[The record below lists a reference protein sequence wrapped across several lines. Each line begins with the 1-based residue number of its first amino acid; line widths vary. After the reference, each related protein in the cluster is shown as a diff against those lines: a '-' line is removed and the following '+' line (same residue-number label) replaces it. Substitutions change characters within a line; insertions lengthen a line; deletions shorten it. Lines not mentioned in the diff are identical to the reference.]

1 MNAADDAETKH
12 VMFVVEDLEP
22 FGAEGGGETR
32 YHVDFTEA
40 AHVAVADD
48 DVTALEEVF
57 VRLGVIET
65 ANHRPDGFH
74 GGVNGLNHG
83 GATLVRTKIV
93 NMVSRDHVGGGDTG
107 GEREKVSEGGG
118 LGLSLVVA
126 AADGGGCAV
135 ELQRGRHFWWWVNQ
149 TEGEKCEIGMKKMV

>member
-1 MNAADDAETKH
+1 
-12 VMFVVEDLEP
+12 MFVVEDLEP

-40 AHVAVADD
+40 ADVAVADD
-48 DVTALEEVF
+48 DVAALEEVF
-57 VRLGVIET
+57 VSLGVIET

-74 GGVNGLNHG
+74 GGVYGLNQG

-93 NMVSRDHVGGGDTG
+93 NMVSGHHVGDGDTG
-107 GEREKVSEGGG
+107 GEREKVWEGGG
-118 LGLSLVVA
+118 VGLSLVVAA

-135 ELQRGRHFWWWVNQ
+135 ELQRGRHFWWWVIQNVGL
-149 TEGEKCEIGMKKMV
+149 E